1 MKKQIKINNLVGWSQ
16 LTANILRSIADFN
29 ATGEGLTSIEAYQLY
44 VRKYNSIY
52 PKGIFNYHTERPD
65 ANTLEIYADDML
77 LLSFTM
83 YTINELVMNENY

>member
-1 MKKQIKINNLVGWSQ
+1 MKHQIKINNLVGWSQ

-29 ATGEGLTSIEAYQLY
+29 ANGEGLTSIEAYQLY

-52 PKGIFNYHTERPD
+52 PKGIFNYNTERPD
-65 ANTLEIYADDML
+65 TNTLEIYADDIL

-83 YTINELVMNENY
+83 CEVHELVTD